1 MEGQRLP
8 NTQSGWFPVPAFA
21 APASNGAFG
30 PVTINVTV
38 MEADNLGDVL
48 AKGAKKLEDK
58 REKNISNLLNRF
70 GLETD

>member
-1 MEGQRLP
+1 
-8 NTQSGWFPVPAFA
+8 
-21 APASNGAFG
+21 
-30 PVTINVTV
+30 VTINVTV